1 MRLFK
6 NLSPREESMFLMV
19 KVSISLMAYDVAYN
33 MGMGSPASFGM
44 LECPLIGQFP
54 VVFQDAVFEPERR
67 LKQKG
72 IPDPKD
78 GSKQMWTAL
87 WGGSFTTLGL

>member
-1 MRLFK
+1 
-6 NLSPREESMFLMV
+6 
-19 KVSISLMAYDVAYN
+19 MA
-33 MGMGSPASFGM
+33 
-44 LECPLIGQFP
+44 QFP

-78 GSKQMWTAL
+78 GSRQMWTAL
-87 WGGSFTTLGL
+87 WGGSFTTVGL